1 MHHIEQILE
10 SVHTANVG
18 ANKVETN
25 KSAAG
30 TNQWSLNKKKKIMC
44 SMLTL
49 HHWVVT
55 EAQVTIQCS
64 TFGV

>member
-1 MHHIEQILE
+1 MVAKEVFFQYNVYKWHGDLPSADKHLNIDRGGTKTILGP
-10 SVHTANVG
+10 AG
-18 ANKVETN
+18 AF
-25 KSAAG
+25 S
-30 TNQWSLNKKKKIMC
+30 I
-44 SMLTL
+44 LTI